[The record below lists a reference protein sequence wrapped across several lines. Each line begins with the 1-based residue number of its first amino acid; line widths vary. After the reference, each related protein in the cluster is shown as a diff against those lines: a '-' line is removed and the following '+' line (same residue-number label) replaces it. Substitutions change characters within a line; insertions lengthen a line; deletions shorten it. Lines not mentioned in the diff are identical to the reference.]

1 MSSQSA
7 GNSEEELRLAA
18 RAAARSTFATPFSG
32 SSIGS
37 GTVELPAAVPAT
49 VIKTETIGHAFSSI
63 SSAER
68 FALATV
74 GGVVDALSDVVPKR
88 RRADSAGPAR
98 AGLRQRSR
106 SPARASL
113 DATMALPVSP
123 SYNGSEDGVAGFR
136 TPGTPAGAE
145 PSLVRSDIVG
155 ISAAIT
161 NDIMAQMRQLLI
173 SNNAVLSAAA
183 VSSVAPAVQAAVAPL
198 EAKLSELVQRVE
210 YIEKNNQGQHQGQR
224 GDWEDW
230 AASGW
235 EDRGPQPGD
244 RDDDFPPL
252 QGSWAER
259 LVKGGHNKG
268 GKPPGKP
275 QGKLA
280 ASAGKGGAKG
290 IPGTSRPHAASPSK
304 LHITTLAGARVRLEN
319 ITEVIRVFLS
329 EGGAAPEYR
338 INGGKFGKS
347 YIVEFKGGAEVGGP
361 LVRAALSSLRRPD
374 GTFRRLT
381 CPAPVDGEPA
391 VALFLNPEQDATKK
405 ANDWHFRCLER
416 SVQAIRPD
424 EGYLCDSRDLLISL
438 RWRAIVQL
446 AWDWNKSTYKVAWFE
461 AGAGDIFSAEDRTAI
476 EKGYFDA
483 VSPPGGG

>member
-1 MSSQSA
+1 M
-7 GNSEEELRLAA
+7 AA
-18 RAAARSTFATPFSG
+18 SAAAGSSSSALATPASEASDG
-32 SSIGS
+32 AR
-37 GTVELPAAVPAT
+37 TVALPADVPT
-49 VIKTETIGHAFSSI
+49 TIIKLETIGPASVSSI
-63 SSAER
+63 SAAER
-68 FALATV
+68 VELAAV
-74 GGVVDALSDVVPKR
+74 GDVVAALSEVAAKR

-106 SPARASL
+106 SPVRAPL
-113 DATMALPVSP
+113 DATMALPGTP
-123 SYNGSEDGVAGFR
+123 SGSEDGAGIR
-136 TPGTPAGAE
+136 TPDTPEAAAKAN
-145 PSLVRSDIVG
+145 LVRSDIAG
-155 ISAAIT
+155 ISTAIT

-183 VSSVAPAVQAAVAPL
+183 ASSVAPAVQAAVAPL
-198 EAKLSELVQRVE
+198 EARMSDLVQRVE
-210 YIEKNNQGQHQGQR
+210 YMEKHNQGLHQGHR

-235 EDRGPQPGD
+235 EDYGPQPSD

-259 LVKGGHNKG
+259 LVKAGHAKG

-290 IPGTSRPHAASPSK
+290 IPVAPRPPAASPSK
-304 LHITTLAGARVRLEN
+304 LRITTLAGARVRLEN

-329 EGGAAPEYR
+329 EGGAAPDYR
-338 INGGKFGKS
+338 LIGGKFGKS
-347 YIVEFKGGAEVGGP
+347 YTVEFKGGAEIGGP
-361 LVRAALSSLRRPD
+361 LVRAALSSLRLPD
-374 GTFRRLT
+374 GTYRKLT
-381 CPAPVDGEPA
+381 CPAPVEGEPA
-391 VALFLNPEQDATKK
+391 VALFLNPDQDATKK
-405 ANDWHFRCLER
+405 AQDWHFRCLKR
-416 SVQAIRPD
+416 SVQALRPD
-424 EGYLCDSRDLLISL
+424 NGYLIDSRDLLISL

-446 AWDWNKSTYKVAWFE
+446 AWDWNKSTYKVVWFE
-461 AGAGDIFSAEDRTAI
+461 AGAGNRFSAEDRADI